1 MILVIDHYDSFVET
15 LARYVREAGFETRI
29 INQDAMGAPEI
40 AALEPTAIIF
50 SPGPG
55 GPDNTGV
62 SVPLI
67 KLLSAH
73 VPMLGVC
80 LGHLAMAA
88 AFGGALARAVEP
100 LHGKASPVTH
110 DASALFDGLEN
121 PFDAGRYHALIVAQL
136 PACLTATAHSEAGEI
151 MALEHASAP
160 LYGVQF
166 HPESVLTPQ
175 GRKLISNFLTLATAF
190 GGAQKAARA

>member
-1 MILVIDHYDSFVET
+1 MILIIDHYDSFVET

-29 INQDAMGAPEI
+29 VNQDAMGAPEI
-40 AALEPTAIIF
+40 AALEPTAIIL

-67 KLLSAH
+67 KLLSAD

-80 LGHLAMAA
+80 LGHLAMATA
-88 AFGGALARAVEP
+88 LGGSLARAIEP
-100 LHGKASPVTH
+100 LHGKSSPVTH
-110 DASALFDGLEN
+110 NTSALFDGLEN
-121 PFDAGRYHALIVAQL
+121 PFDAGRYHALIVAHL
-136 PACLTATAHSEAGEI
+136 PACLMATAHSQAGEI
-151 MALEHASAP
+151 MALQHESAP

-175 GRKLISNFLTLATAF
+175 GRKLIANFLQLATAF
-190 GGAQKAARA
+190 GEPQKVARS

>member
-15 LARYVREAGFETRI
+15 LARYVREAGFEVRI
-29 INQDAMGAPEI
+29 INQDAMGAREI
-40 AALEPTAIIF
+40 ATIEPTAIIF

-88 AFGGALARAVEP
+88 AFGGTLARAVEP

-190 GGAQKAARA
+190 GGAQKAARG

>member
-15 LARYVREAGFETRI
+15 LARYVREAGFDTRI
-29 INQDAMGAPEI
+29 INQDAMRAPEI

-55 GPDNTGV
+55 GPDTTGV

-67 KLLSAH
+67 KLLAGH

-88 AFGGALARAVEP
+88 AFGGTIARAEEP

-110 DASALFDGLEN
+110 KATPLFDGLES

-136 PACLTATAHSEAGEI
+136 PPCLSATAHSGAGEI
-151 MALEHASAP
+151 MALEHESAP

-175 GRKLISNFLTLATAF
+175 GRKLISNFLNLATAF
-190 GGAQKAARA
+190 EGAQEKARA

>member
-15 LARYVREAGFETRI
+15 LARYVREAGHEARI
-29 INQDAMGAPEI
+29 INQDAMGALEI
-40 AALEPTAIIF
+40 AALNPTAIIF

-67 KLLSAH
+67 KLLSGH

-80 LGHLAMAA
+80 LGHLAIAA
-88 AFGGALARAVEP
+88 AFGGMVGRAAEP

-110 DASALFDGLEN
+110 DATPLFDGLEN

-136 PACLTATAHSEAGEI
+136 PDCLTATAHSEAREI
-151 MALEHASAP
+151 MALEHVGAP
-160 LYGVQF
+160 IYGVQF
-166 HPESVLTPQ
+166 HPESVLTPH
-175 GRKLISNFLTLATAF
+175 GRKLISNFLKLATAF
-190 GGAQKAARA
+190 DEAQKTVRA

>member
-15 LARYVREAGFETRI
+15 LARYVREAGFDTRI
-29 INQDAMGAPEI
+29 INQDEMDAAAI
-40 AALEPTAIIF
+40 AALAPRAIIF

-55 GPDNTGV
+55 GPTTTGV

-67 KLLSAH
+67 KLLADR

-88 AFGGALARAVEP
+88 AFGGTVGRADEP

-110 DASALFDGLEN
+110 AATPLFEGLAN

-136 PACLTATAHSEAGEI
+136 PDCMRATAHSASGEI
-151 MALEHASAP
+151 MALEHKNAP

-166 HPESVLTPQ
+166 PPESVLTPQ
-175 GRKLISNFLTLATAF
+175 GRRLVSNFLNLATAH
-190 GGAQKAARA
+190 A

>member
-15 LARYVREAGFETRI
+15 LARYVREAGHEARI
-29 INQDAMGAPEI
+29 INQDAMGALEI
-40 AALEPTAIIF
+40 AALNPTAIIF

-67 KLLSAH
+67 KLLSGH

-80 LGHLAMAA
+80 LGHLAIAA
-88 AFGGALARAVEP
+88 AFGGMVGRAAEP

-110 DASALFDGLEN
+110 DATPLFDGLEN

-136 PACLTATAHSEAGEI
+136 PDCLTATAHSEAREI
-151 MALEHASAP
+151 MALEHVGAP
-160 LYGVQF
+160 IYGVQF

-175 GRKLISNFLTLATAF
+175 GRKLISNFLKLATAF
-190 GGAQKAARA
+190 DEAQKTVRA

>member
-15 LARYVREAGFETRI
+15 LARYVREAGFDTRI
-29 INQDAMGAPEI
+29 INQDMMGAPEI
-40 AALEPTAIIF
+40 TALEPTAIIF

-55 GPDNTGV
+55 GPDTTGV

-67 KLLSAH
+67 KSLAGH

-88 AFGGALARAVEP
+88 AFGGVIKRAEEP
-100 LHGKASPVTH
+100 MHGKTSPVTH
-110 DASALFDGLEN
+110 KATPLFDGLEN
-121 PFDAGRYHALIVAQL
+121 PFDAGRYHALIVAHL
-136 PACLTATAHSEAGEI
+136 PACLSATAYSGAGEI
-151 MALEHASAP
+151 MALEHKSAP

-175 GRKLISNFLTLATAF
+175 GRQLISNFLHLATAF
-190 GGAQKAARA
+190 HGGKEVARA

>member
-15 LARYVREAGFETRI
+15 LARYVREAGFDTRI
-29 INQDAMGAPEI
+29 INQDEMSAPQI
-40 AALEPTAIIF
+40 AALEPAAIIF

-55 GPDNTGV
+55 GPETTGV
-62 SVPLI
+62 SLPLI
-67 KLLSAH
+67 KLLAGH

-88 AFGGALARAVEP
+88 AFGGTIGRAEEP
-100 LHGKASPVTH
+100 MHGKTSPVKHKAT
-110 DASALFDGLEN
+110 ALFDGLEN
-121 PFDAGRYHALIVAQL
+121 PFDAGRYHALIVAHL
-136 PACLTATAHSEAGEI
+136 PACLTATAHSNAGEI
-151 MALEHASAP
+151 MALEHESAP

-175 GRKLISNFLTLATAF
+175 GRQLVSNFLNLATAF
-190 GGAQKAARA
+190 RGAQETAHA